1 MADREPFCFLAPVVS
16 GQSHQWREDHRE
28 RSPPNQQP
36 SHHCFKD
43 GGQHAAEKRYLS
55 RSAVS
60 STQNQARS
68 PVCDQ
73 GHGGKAG
80 PLGLPHAA
88 LWDEIRRPR
97 SGLLRASTPRVTDQ
111 APQVQRR
118 HPRIPTDPDTRG
130 SLTTSSFW
138 GVGRDFYSN
147 MRSTSARM
155 PSFSR
160 WIMRIRQTIAVI
172 FLRRNLAS
180 ARNSNK
186 PYTVSSQERRLA
198 FRRASDSFDLIFSA
212 YACGSVLKASRISLK
227 ALL

>member
-36 SHHCFKD
+36 SDHCFKD

-73 GHGGKAG
+73 GHGGQAG

-97 SGLLRASTPRVTDQ
+97 SGLLRASTPRLTDQ

-118 HPRIPTDPDTRG
+118 HPRIPTDSDTRG
-130 SLTTSSFW
+130 SLTISSFW
-138 GVGRDFYSN
+138 G
-147 MRSTSARM
+147 
-155 PSFSR
+155 
-160 WIMRIRQTIAVI
+160 
-172 FLRRNLAS
+172 AS
-180 ARNSNK
+180 ATALRWLYE
-186 PYTVSSQERRLA
+186 PETPLESSPLM
-198 FRRASDSFDLIFSA
+198 
-212 YACGSVLKASRISLK
+212 VWPN
-227 ALL
+227 